1 MRPGAAWAN
10 RPRAAATWR
19 PRSVPR
25 SLTSVGGAGG
35 RGRNGGERRRERRAH
50 PCPLQQRWR
59 AGSAPRPAPPRARP
73 LPPPHPGGRPRL
85 VRVEGR
91 AGSPSYQ
98 GGGGTAGLTPTA
110 STRRR
115 FRTRDAP
122 PRRSPA
128 GRSCSSRPAR
138 RWSSLGPAPAVPDGP
153 RAPAGRLRT
162 SAGTLDGCLPS
173 HHGGAASPASDRSAL
188 RNAAPAVFK
197 AREHPPPGRISRR
210 PLSATCG
217 PATCGPAMCGSAMC
231 GSATL
236 QQYGCPQAHLRTG
249 PTCGAPARQVN
260 VVGAFIVLKAM
271 GRHMRDNGGGAVV
284 NTASM
289 AAARGTPAMCAY
301 VASKSALVGSVQP
314 PPPETV

>member
-1 MRPGAAWAN
+1 MRDAA
-10 RPRAAATWR
+10 
-19 PRSVPR
+19 
-25 SLTSVGGAGG
+25 
-35 RGRNGGERRRERRAH
+35 
-50 PCPLQQRWR
+50 CPL
-59 AGSAPRPAPPRARP
+59 STK
-73 LPPPHPGGRPRL
+73 
-85 VRVEGR
+85 
-91 AGSPSYQ
+91 
-98 GGGGTAGLTPTA
+98 GGGGQRALHRQPPRGEGSARATH
-110 STRRR
+110 RRGAAP
-115 FRTRDAP
+115 RDARAAP
-122 PRRSPA
+122 DRPGVGALWVPRQPSLT
-128 GRSCSSRPAR
+128 AR
-138 RWSSLGPAPAVPDGP
+138 GP
-153 RAPAGRLRT
+153 RQGDFAPLLEHSTDAFRRT
-162 SAGTLDGCLPS
+162 MEV
-173 HHGGAASPASDRSAL
+173 AASPASDRSAL

-217 PATCGPAMCGSAMC
+217 PATCGPATCGPAMCGSAMCGSAMCGSAMCGSAMCGSAMC